1 MNLKLHLK
9 KKVKTLWARLY
20 KSTNTKVD
28 FVSNCKNI
36 ILLNKNIL
44 DLANTLSNQGRVQE
58 AIILFEQVLKSE
70 PENADICF
78 KLGQCYSNL
87 SQPEISI
94 PFYTQ
99 AITLN
104 PKWSVPYLYLALSQ
118 KNLAL
123 IQKNQNNFDD
133 AIRNLNLSINL
144 KPCPDAFC
152 ELGEIFSRLNKLED
166 AANAYE
172 QAINVQPDHIKA
184 LFCLKDILVRL
195 DRKDEANDVFEKALT
210 LKPDDVENHE
220 NLCGAI
226 WVKSNTAELNSTAG
240 KEAEFRAKFAHNHQ
254 LSDIE
259 IRFVSPGIVKG
270 VGPICYLDAY
280 IKSIIL
286 GWAPTNNLVLLARV
300 DQVVNLC
307 LLSYWSRYIVIITD
321 PLAIKRLSPIS
332 RCLED
337 MVNWGININ
346 GKFTYIES
354 AIGQVQ
360 RQWELEGRAPLLNI
374 SDSDSNKGWQSL
386 FDHGIPPGSWFVC
399 LHVRDGNY
407 WHEDTDSPESYRNA
421 NINSY
426 ISAIETIT
434 KKGGWVIRV
443 GDSKTTALPE
453 MDNFFDY
460 SCSSLK
466 SDWMDVFLCSS
477 CRFFLGTMSGLYL
490 VPHTFGVPCV
500 LTNWLPVTAMPRS
513 KHDLFILKLLYS
525 IRGDRLLSFEEGI
538 SADLAKC
545 ATKQDFENL
554 EIKIIDNSPD
564 DIKDL
569 VLEMLNRLDG
579 IQTFTESDIQLK
591 NRFDKLFSAQSHY
604 GMNGHIGL
612 KFIRRYQNLLS

>member
-9 KKVKTLWARLY
+9 KKVKSLWARLY

-44 DLANTLSNQGRVQE
+44 DSANTLSNQGRFQE
-58 AIILFEQVLKSE
+58 AIILFEHALRNE
-70 PENADICF
+70 PNKADICF
-78 KLGQCYSNL
+78 KLGQCYSNVF
-87 SQPEISI
+87 QPEKSIS
-94 PFYTQ
+94 FYTQ

-104 PKWSVPYLYLALSQ
+104 PDWSVPYLYLALSQ

-123 IQKNQNNFDD
+123 SQKNQKYFDD

-184 LFCLKDILVRL
+184 FFCLKDILVRL
-195 DRKDEANDVFEKALT
+195 DRKDEANDVFEKALI
-210 LKPDDVENHE
+210 LKPDDVENYE
-220 NLCGAI
+220 NLCGAL

-254 LSDIE
+254 LSDIK

-460 SCSSLK
+460 ACSSLK